1 MKTDY
6 WQKLTHLAR
15 QAPAAAPVEV
25 PFGLA
30 DRVLANWRR
39 RRPAEPDLMALLMP
53 WVRGALAA
61 SVAIAALTFMLTYT
75 SLPKLGLDNYAVA
88 KAASYTA
95 FVP

>member
-25 PFGLA
+25 PFGLT
-30 DRVLANWRR
+30 DRVLANWHRR
-39 RRPAEPDLMALLMP
+39 AAEPDLITLLMP

-61 SVAIAALTFMLTYT
+61 SVAIAALTFMLTHS
-75 SLPKLGLDNYAVA
+75 SLPQTGIDSYAVA
-88 KAASYTA
+88 KAASYTTL
-95 FVP
+95 VP